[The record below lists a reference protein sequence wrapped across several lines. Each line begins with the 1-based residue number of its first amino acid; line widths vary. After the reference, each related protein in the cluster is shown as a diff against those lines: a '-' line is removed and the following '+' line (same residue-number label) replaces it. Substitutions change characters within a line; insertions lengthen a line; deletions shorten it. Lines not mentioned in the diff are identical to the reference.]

1 MLTRSG
7 RFAAVTVSGCLAWSL
22 LGVTGAGAETAFA
35 PDTCA
40 SGYVWRGARASDHV
54 CVEPSVRDRTRSEN
68 ASGVWHA
75 CTTGFVWR
83 EAYPGD
89 FRCVVPGSRT
99 QARRDN
105 DSAARRLA
113 WVIMVKRNHA
123 GNGPSCDGETCST
136 TNEGPY
142 QTVAVRGYYLTPGTQ
157 VTVQVK
163 RSSDGRVLW
172 QGRAAAQS
180 GGNGPAGSFSV
191 DTGRVLCGGSSFK
204 APLTAYVVVR
214 GDGGQWSPRV
224 PIAWR
229 SCSLL

>member
-7 RFAAVTVSGCLAWSL
+7 KFVAITASGCLAMSV
-22 LGVTGAGAETAFA
+22 LGVTGAAAETAFA

-40 SGYVWRGARASDHV
+40 SGYVWRGARPSDHV
-54 CVEPSVRDRTRSEN
+54 CVDPSVRDRTRSEN

-89 FRCVVPGSRT
+89 YRCVVPSSRT

-105 DSAARRLA
+105 DSAVRRLA

-123 GNGPSCDGETCST
+123 GSRPSCDGGSCST

-142 QTVAVRGYYLTPGTQ
+142 QTVVVRGYYLTPGIQ
-157 VTVQVK
+157 VTIQVK
-163 RSSDGRVLW
+163 HASDDRVLW
-172 QGRAAAQS
+172 QGRTTAQA
-180 GGNGPAGSFSV
+180 GGKGPAGSYSV
-191 DTGRVLCGGSSFK
+191 DTERVLCGGSSF
-204 APLTAYVVVR
+204 APPLTAYVVVR

-229 SCSLL
+229 PCGLV